1 MTMGYTTD
9 FESEFKVIPALT
21 KEHMEYLTKFS
32 ETRRMKRDPEIVVML
47 PDPVRETV
55 SLNVGTD
62 GEYFVGGGK
71 DFGQDGEEVLI

>member
-1 MTMGYTTD
+1 
-9 FESEFKVIPALT
+9 
-21 KEHMEYLTKFS
+21 
-32 ETRRMKRDPEIVVML
+32 MKRDPEIVVML
-47 PDPVRETV
+47 SDPVRETV